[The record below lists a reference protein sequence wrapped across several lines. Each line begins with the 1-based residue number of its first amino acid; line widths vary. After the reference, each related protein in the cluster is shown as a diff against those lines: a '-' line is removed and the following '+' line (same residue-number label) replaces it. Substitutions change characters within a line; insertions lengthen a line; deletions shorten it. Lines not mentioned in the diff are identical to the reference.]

1 MATVASTTV
10 GERTGPLDRLR
21 ALHREARLAQ
31 AYPEVPGLLAE
42 LAATGD
48 PAGPPAP
55 DLVRAGQ
62 LLARLDPEAVRAAHP
77 SVDTVTVA
85 VTGHSTLS
93 GLTAP
98 LTAELARHGLL
109 ARLHSG
115 DFGAW
120 FRDLQDTGSE
130 LYTARPD
137 VVLCVLDAQ
146 VVLDELP
153 HPWLVEDLERV
164 ASAKLALIGSLAERY
179 VAHGGGT
186 LVLNTVPL
194 LRSHTRRLV
203 DARSRA
209 RLGVAWR
216 EFNAGLLRL
225 AAAYDRVHVVD
236 LDPLV
241 AAGGPVNEPRLAAY
255 AKVLLGD
262 EVLAGYA
269 REIGHLARGLRGR
282 TKKVLVVDLDNTLWD
297 GILGDD
303 GPEGIAAATTYRGE
317 AFGRFQKAVG
327 QIGAQ
332 GVLLA
337 VCSKNDLEP
346 VLGVLRDHPDMALRE
361 GDFVRI
367 NANWEPKDGN
377 LLDIARRL
385 NLGVDSLVFADDS
398 PFECGL
404 VAGSLPGVAV
414 IRLDEEPA
422 LHVERLLAD
431 GWFDVPELTAEDRAR
446 AAQYRTDAARQDLQE
461 SAGSMEEYLAGLGVE
476 VSFSPVQEHEIARVS
491 QVTLRTNQFN
501 LTTERLQ
508 QADIRARLD
517 SPDHRV
523 LAIRSRDRFG
533 DNGLVGAVLIDTAP
547 DGGGWRIDNMLLSC
561 RVFARGIEQSCLAA
575 VLRAARDAGAGAVH
589 ARYRPTA
596 KNHKVRG
603 LYPSVGF
610 TEAIETTGT
619 NGTAG
624 TVGTAGDQKAEGAV
638 VFRHDLAE
646 ERLPPVPGHVRL
658 SADLARS

>member
-10 GERTGPLDRLR
+10 GERIGPLDRLR
-21 ALHREARLAQ
+21 ALHRDGRLAH

-42 LAATGD
+42 LASAGD

-62 LLARLDPEAVRAAHP
+62 LLARLKPDEILAEHPDTAA
-77 SVDTVTVA
+77 VTVA

-109 ARLHSG
+109 LRHHSG
-115 DFGAW
+115 DFGSW

-130 LYTARPD
+130 FYATRAEIA
-137 VVLCVLDAQ
+137 LCVLDAQ
-146 VVLDELP
+146 IVFDELP
-153 HPWLVEDLERV
+153 HPWLVEDVERI
-164 ASAKLALIGSLAERY
+164 ATAKLALIGSLAERY
-179 VAHGGGT
+179 VTEGTGT
-186 LVLNTVPL
+186 LVLNTLPL
-194 LRSHTRRLV
+194 LRSHVRRLV

-209 RLGVAWR
+209 RLGVIWR

-225 AAAYDRVHVVD
+225 SVDHDRVHVVD

-241 AAGGPVNEPRLAAY
+241 ATSGPVHEPRLAAY
-255 AKVLLGD
+255 AKVLIGD
-262 EVLAGYA
+262 ELLAGYA
-269 REIGHLARGLRGR
+269 REVGHLARGLRGR

-317 AFGRFQKAVG
+317 AFGRFQQVVG

-337 VCSKNDLEP
+337 VCSKNDREP
-346 VLGVLRDHPDMALRE
+346 VLQVLRDHPDMTLRE
-361 GDFVRI
+361 KDFVRV
-367 NANWEPKDGN
+367 NANWDPKDGN
-377 LLDIARRL
+377 LLEIARRL
-385 NLGVDSLVFADDS
+385 NLGVDSFVFADDS

-414 IRLDEEPA
+414 VRLDEEPA
-422 LHVERLLAD
+422 LHIERLLAD

-446 AAQYRTDAARQDLQE
+446 AALYRTDAARQDLQE
-461 SAGSMEEYLAGLGVE
+461 SAGSMEEYLAGLGVQ
-476 VSFSPVQEHEIARVS
+476 VTLSPVREHEIARVS

-508 QADIRARLD
+508 QADVRARRE
-517 SPDHRV
+517 SPEHLV
-523 LAIRSRDRFG
+523 LAIRSADRFG
-533 DNGLVGAVLIDTAP
+533 DNGLVGVVLVSGVGT
-547 DGGGWRIDNMLLSC
+547 GGAWHIDNMLLSC
-561 RVFARGIEQSCLAA
+561 RVFARGIEEACLSA
-575 VLRAARDAGAGAVH
+575 LLQRAREAGAPGVE

-596 KNHKVRG
+596 KNHRVRG

-610 TEAIETTGT
+610 TETGEDVD
-619 NGTAG
+619 G
-624 TVGTAGDQKAEGAV
+624 TVA
-638 VFRHDLAE
+638 FRHDLTE
-646 ERLPPVPGHVRL
+646 EQVPQPPEHVQL
-658 SADLARS
+658 TVDVIEQST

>member
-1 MATVASTTV
+1 REILDTAIPE
-10 GERTGPLDRLR
+10 GRTGLL
-21 ALHREARLAQ
+21 
-31 AYPEVPGLLAE
+31 GLLA
-42 LAATGD
+42 LGMILIAVLTGVL
-48 PAGPPAP
+48 GV
-55 DLVRAGQ
+55 LQ
-62 LLARLDPEAVRAAHP
+62 TLN
-77 SVDTVTVA
+77 
-85 VTGHSTLS
+85 STLG

-98 LTAELARHGLL
+98 LTAELARHGMLL
-109 ARLHSG
+109 RLRPG
-115 DFGAW
+115 DFGSW

-130 LYTARPD
+130 LYTARAD
-137 VVLCVLDAQ
+137 AVLCVLDAQ
-146 VVLDELP
+146 IVFDELP
-153 HPWLVEDLERV
+153 HPWLVEDLERI
-164 ASAKLALIGSLAERY
+164 AAAKLALIGSLAERY
-179 VAHGGGT
+179 VAHGTGT
-186 LVLNTVPL
+186 LVLNTLPL
-194 LRSHTRRLV
+194 LRGHTRRLV

-209 RLGVAWR
+209 RLGVVWR

-225 AAAYDRVHVVD
+225 SAAHDRVHVVD

-241 AAGGPVNEPRLAAY
+241 ACGPPVQDPRLAAY

-262 EVLAGYA
+262 ELLAGYA
-269 REIGHLARGLRGR
+269 REVGHLARGLRGR
-282 TKKVLVVDLDNTLWD
+282 TRKVLVVDLDNTLWD

-337 VCSKNDLEP
+337 VCSKNDREP
-346 VLGVLRDHPDMALRE
+346 VLGVLRDHPDMVLRE
-361 GDFVRI
+361 QDFVRV

-476 VSFSPVQEHEIARVS
+476 VSFSPVREHEIARVS

-508 QADIRARLD
+508 QAEVRALLG

-533 DNGLVGAVLIDTAP
+533 DNGLVGAVFVDTARE
-547 DGGGWRIDNMLLSC
+547 GGGWHIDNMLLSC

-575 VLRAARDAGAGAVH
+575 VVRAARDAGAGAVY

-603 LYPSVGF
+603 LYPSAGF
-610 TEAIETTGT
+610 
-619 NGTAG
+619 
-624 TVGTAGDQKAEGAV
+624 AELAEDGAGAV
-638 VFRHDLAE
+638 TFRHDLADE
-646 ERLPPVPGHVRL
+646 TLPVVPGHVRL
-658 SADLARS
+658 TADLAGTLS

>member
-21 ALHREARLAQ
+21 ALHREGRLVA

-42 LAATGD
+42 LAAAGD

-62 LLARLDPEAVRAAHP
+62 LLARLDPAAVRAAHP
-77 SVDTVTVA
+77 AVDTFAAV
-85 VTGHSTLS
+85 VTGHSTLG

-98 LTAELARHGLL
+98 LTAELARHGMLL
-109 ARLHSG
+109 RLRPG
-115 DFGAW
+115 DFGSW

-130 LYTARPD
+130 LYTARAD
-137 VVLCVLDAQ
+137 AVLCVLDAQ
-146 VVLDELP
+146 IVFDELP
-153 HPWLVEDLERV
+153 HPWLVEDLERI
-164 ASAKLALIGSLAERY
+164 AAAKLALIGSLAERY
-179 VAHGGGT
+179 VAHGTGT
-186 LVLNTVPL
+186 LVLNTLPL
-194 LRSHTRRLV
+194 LRGHTRRLV

-209 RLGVAWR
+209 RLGVVWR

-225 AAAYDRVHVVD
+225 SAAHDRVHVVD

-241 AAGGPVNEPRLAAY
+241 ACGPPVQDPRLAAY

-262 EVLAGYA
+262 ELLAGYA
-269 REIGHLARGLRGR
+269 REVGHLARGLRGR
-282 TKKVLVVDLDNTLWD
+282 TRKVLVVDLDNTLWD

-337 VCSKNDLEP
+337 VCSKNDREP
-346 VLGVLRDHPDMALRE
+346 VLGVLRDHPDMVLRE
-361 GDFVRI
+361 QDFVRV

-476 VSFSPVQEHEIARVS
+476 VSFSPVREHEIARVS

-508 QADIRARLD
+508 QAEVRALLG

-533 DNGLVGAVLIDTAP
+533 DNGLVGAVFVDTARE
-547 DGGGWRIDNMLLSC
+547 GGGWHIDNMLLSC

-575 VLRAARDAGAGAVH
+575 VVRAARDAGAGAVY

-603 LYPSVGF
+603 LYPSAGF
-610 TEAIETTGT
+610 
-619 NGTAG
+619 
-624 TVGTAGDQKAEGAV
+624 AELAEDGAGAV
-638 VFRHDLAE
+638 TFRHDLADE
-646 ERLPPVPGHVRL
+646 TLPVVPGHVRL
-658 SADLARS
+658 TADLAGTLS

>member
-10 GERTGPLDRLR
+10 GERIGPLDRLR
-21 ALHREARLAQ
+21 ALHRDGRLAH

-42 LAATGD
+42 LASAGD
-48 PAGPPAP
+48 PSGAPAP

-62 LLARLDPEAVRAAHP
+62 LLARLKPDEVLTEHPETAA
-77 SVDTVTVA
+77 VTVA

-109 ARLHSG
+109 LHQHAG
-115 DFGAW
+115 DFGSW

-130 LYTARPD
+130 FYAARAD
-137 VVLCVLDAQ
+137 LALCILDAQ
-146 VVLDELP
+146 VVFDELP
-153 HPWLVEDLERV
+153 HPWLVEDVERT
-164 ASAKLALIGSLAERY
+164 ATAKLALIGSLAERY
-179 VAHGGGT
+179 VSEGTGT
-186 LVLNTVPL
+186 LVLNTLPL
-194 LRSHTRRLV
+194 LRTHVRRLV

-209 RLGVAWR
+209 RLGVIWR

-225 AAAYDRVHVVD
+225 AVDHDRVHVVD

-241 AAGGPVNEPRLAAY
+241 ATSGPVHEPRLAAY

-262 EVLAGYA
+262 ELLAGYA
-269 REIGHLARGLRGR
+269 REVGHLARGLRGR

-317 AFGRFQKAVG
+317 AFGRFQQVVG

-337 VCSKNDLEP
+337 VCSKNDREP
-346 VLGVLRDHPDMALRE
+346 VLQVLRDHPDMALRE
-361 GDFVRI
+361 KDFVRV

-377 LLDIARRL
+377 LLEIARRL
-385 NLGVDSLVFADDS
+385 NLGVDSFVFADDS

-414 IRLDEEPA
+414 VRLDEEPA
-422 LHVERLLAD
+422 LHIERLLAD

-446 AAQYRTDAARQDLQE
+446 AALYRTDAARQDLQE
-461 SAGSMEEYLAGLGVE
+461 SAGSMEEYLAGLGVR
-476 VSFSPVQEHEIARVS
+476 VSLSPVREHEIARVS

-508 QADIRARLD
+508 QADIRALRD
-517 SPDHRV
+517 SPQHLA
-523 LAIRSRDRFG
+523 LAIRSEDRFG
-533 DNGLVGAVLIDTAP
+533 DNGLVGAVLVSGIGTGDA
-547 DGGGWRIDNMLLSC
+547 WRIDNMLLSC
-561 RVFARGIEQSCLAA
+561 RVFARGIEEACLSA
-575 VLRAARDAGAGAVH
+575 LLQRAREAGAPAVE
-589 ARYRPTA
+589 AGYRPTA
-596 KNHKVRG
+596 KNHRVRG

-610 TEAIETTGT
+610 AETGE
-619 NGTAG
+619 GVDG
-624 TVGTAGDQKAEGAV
+624 TVS
-638 VFRHDLAE
+638 FRHDLAE
-646 ERLPPVPGHVRL
+646 DQVPRPPEHVQL
-658 SADLARS
+658 TVDVSEQST

>member
-10 GERTGPLDRLR
+10 GELTGPLDRLR
-21 ALHREARLAQ
+21 ALHREGLLIH

-42 LAATGD
+42 LASAGD

-62 LLARLDPEAVRAAHP
+62 LLARLDPADVLAEHAGTG
-77 SVDTVTVA
+77 SVTVA
-85 VTGHSTLS
+85 VTGSSTLN

-109 ARLHSG
+109 LRLHTG
-115 DFGAW
+115 DFGSW

-130 LYTARPD
+130 LYAAGAD
-137 VVLCVLDAQ
+137 LALCVLDAQ
-146 VVLDELP
+146 VVFDELP
-153 HPWLVEDLERV
+153 HPWLVEDVERV
-164 ASAKLALIGSLAERY
+164 AAAKLALIGSLAERY
-179 VAHGGGT
+179 VTGGAGT
-186 LVLNTVPL
+186 LVLNTLPL
-194 LRSHTRRLV
+194 PRGHTRRLI

-209 RLGVAWR
+209 RLGVVWR

-225 AAAYDRVHVVD
+225 AAAHDRVHVVD

-241 AAGGPVNEPRLAAY
+241 ASSGPVNEPRLAAY

-262 EVLAGYA
+262 ELLAGYA

-317 AFGRFQKAVG
+317 AFGRFQRAVG
-327 QIGAQ
+327 QLGAQ

-337 VCSKNDLEP
+337 VCSKNDREP
-346 VLGVLRDHPDMALRE
+346 VLGVLRDHPDMVLRE
-361 GDFVRI
+361 SDFVRV

-404 VAGSLPGVAV
+404 VAGSLPSVAV

-431 GWFDVPELTAEDRAR
+431 GWFDVPELTPEDRAR
-446 AAQYRTDAARQDLQE
+446 AEQYRTDAARQDLQE
-461 SAGSMEEYLAGLGVE
+461 SAGSMEEYLAGLGVR
-476 VSFSPVQEHEIARVS
+476 VSLSPVRDHEIARVS

-508 QADIRARLD
+508 QADVRARRDAADQL
-517 SPDHRV
+517 V
-523 LAIRSRDRFG
+523 LAIRSADRFG
-533 DNGLVGAVLIDTAP
+533 DNGLVGAVLVSDTGP
-547 DGGGWRIDNMLLSC
+547 GGAWHIDNVLLSC
-561 RVFARGIEQSCLAA
+561 RVFARGIEESCLAA
-575 VLRAARDAGAGAVH
+575 VLRHARAAGAAAVH

-596 KNHKVRG
+596 KNHRVRG
-603 LYPSVGF
+603 LYPSAGF
-610 TEAIETTGT
+610 EETGES
-619 NGTAG
+619 ADG
-624 TVGTAGDQKAEGAV
+624 TVT
-638 VFRHDLAE
+638 FRHSLAE
-646 ERLPPVPGHVRL
+646 DRLPSVPEHVRL
-658 SADLARS
+658 AADFSRLPD

>member
-1 MATVASTTV
+1 CRDPRARQHNAQGASSTTSCSR
-10 GERTGPLDRLR
+10 GT
-21 ALHREARLAQ
+21 
-31 AYPEVPGLLAE
+31 PGRSG
-42 LAATGD
+42 TSPGGC
-48 PAGPPAP
+48 AGAP
-55 DLVRAGQ
+55 
-62 LLARLDPEAVRAAHP
+62 
-77 SVDTVTVA
+77 
-85 VTGHSTLS
+85 
-93 GLTAP
+93 
-98 LTAELARHGLL
+98 
-109 ARLHSG
+109 
-115 DFGAW
+115 
-120 FRDLQDTGSE
+120 
-130 LYTARPD
+130 
-137 VVLCVLDAQ
+137 
-146 VVLDELP
+146 
-153 HPWLVEDLERV
+153 
-164 ASAKLALIGSLAERY
+164 
-179 VAHGGGT
+179 
-186 LVLNTVPL
+186 
-194 LRSHTRRLV
+194 
-203 DARSRA
+203 
-209 RLGVAWR
+209 
-216 EFNAGLLRL
+216 
-225 AAAYDRVHVVD
+225 
-236 LDPLV
+236 
-241 AAGGPVNEPRLAAY
+241 
-255 AKVLLGD
+255 
-262 EVLAGYA
+262 
-269 REIGHLARGLRGR
+269 GR
-282 TKKVLVVDLDNTLWD
+282 VLVVDPRQTPC
-297 GILGDD
+297 GTASLGDD

-337 VCSKNDLEP
+337 VCSKNDREP
-346 VLGVLRDHPDMALRE
+346 VLGVLRDHPDMVLRE
-361 GDFVRI
+361 QDFVRV

-476 VSFSPVQEHEIARVS
+476 VSFSPVREHEIARVS

-508 QADIRARLD
+508 QAEVRALLG

-533 DNGLVGAVLIDTAP
+533 DNGLVGAVFVDTARE
-547 DGGGWRIDNMLLSC
+547 GGGWHIDNMLLSC

-575 VLRAARDAGAGAVH
+575 VVRAARDAGAGAVY

-603 LYPSVGF
+603 LYPSAGF
-610 TEAIETTGT
+610 
-619 NGTAG
+619 
-624 TVGTAGDQKAEGAV
+624 AELAEDGAGAV
-638 VFRHDLAE
+638 TFRHDLADE
-646 ERLPPVPGHVRL
+646 TLPVVPGHVRL
-658 SADLARS
+658 TADLAGTLS

>member
-1 MATVASTTV
+1 MATAARTPV
-10 GERTGPLDRLR
+10 GEGTGPLDRLR
-21 ALHREARLAQ
+21 ALHREGRLAP

-42 LAATGD
+42 LASTGD

-62 LLARLDPEAVRAAHP
+62 LLARLDPGEVLAEHP
-77 SVDTVTVA
+77 GTDVFTVA

-109 ARLHSG
+109 LRAHSG
-115 DFGAW
+115 DFGSW

-130 LYTARPD
+130 LYAAGAD
-137 VVLCVLDAQ
+137 LALCVLDAH
-146 VVLDELP
+146 VVFDELP
-153 HPWLVEDLERV
+153 HPWLVADVERV
-164 ASAKLALIGSLAERY
+164 AAAKLALIGSLAERY

-186 LVLNTVPL
+186 LVLNTLPL
-194 LRSHTRRLV
+194 QRSHARRLV

-209 RLGVAWR
+209 RLGVVWR

-225 AAAYDRVHVVD
+225 AAAHDRVHVID
-236 LDPLV
+236 LDPL
-241 AAGGPVNEPRLAAY
+241 AASCGPVSEPRLAAY

-262 EVLAGYA
+262 ELLSCYA

-282 TKKVLVVDLDNTLWD
+282 AKKVLVVDLDNTLWD

-303 GPEGIAAATTYRGE
+303 GAEGIAAATTYRGE

-327 QIGAQ
+327 QLGAQ

-337 VCSKNDLEP
+337 VCSKNDREP
-346 VLGVLRDHPDMALRE
+346 VLKVLRDHPDMALRE
-361 GDFVRI
+361 SDFVRI
-367 NANWEPKDGN
+367 NANWDPKDGN

-398 PFECGL
+398 AFECGL
-404 VAGSLPGVAV
+404 VARSLPAVAV
-414 IRLDEEPA
+414 VRLDDEPA

-431 GWFDVPELTAEDRAR
+431 GWFDVPELTAEDRVR
-446 AAQYRTDAARQDLQE
+446 AEQYRTDAARQDLQE
-461 SAGSMEEYLAGLGVE
+461 SAGSMEEYLAGLGVR
-476 VSFSPVQEHEIARVS
+476 VSFSPVREHEIARVS

-508 QADIRARLD
+508 QADVRALLD
-517 SPDHRV
+517 SPGRLV
-523 LAIRSRDRFG
+523 LAIRSADRFG
-533 DNGLVGAVLIDTAP
+533 ENGLVGAVLISIDE
-547 DGGGWRIDNMLLSC
+547 GGGSWRIDNAMLSC
-561 RVFARGIEQSCLAA
+561 RVFARGIEQACLAA
-575 VLRAARDAGAGAVH
+575 VLRQARDSGAAEVH

-596 KNHKVRG
+596 KNRRVRG
-603 LYPSVGF
+603 LYPSLGF
-610 TEAIETTGT
+610 AETGE
-619 NGTAG
+619 GGDG
-624 TVGTAGDQKAEGAV
+624 TVS
-638 VFRHDLAE
+638 FRHHLAE
-646 ERLPPVPGHVRL
+646 ESLPGVPAHIEL
-658 SADLARS
+658 TAEFTARRD

>member
-21 ALHREARLAQ
+21 ALHREGRLVP

-42 LAATGD
+42 LTAGGD

-62 LLARLDPEAVRAAHP
+62 LLARLDADEVLAAHP
-77 SVDTVTVA
+77 TADAVTVA

-98 LTAELARHGLL
+98 LTAELSRHGLL
-109 ARLHSG
+109 PRLRSG
-115 DFGAW
+115 DFGSW

-130 LYTARPD
+130 LYAARAD

-146 VVLDELP
+146 VVFDELP
-153 HPWLVEDLERV
+153 HPWLVEDVERV
-164 ASAKLALIGSLAERY
+164 AAAKLALIGSLAERY
-179 VAHGGGT
+179 VTEGSGT
-186 LVLNTVPL
+186 LVLNTLPL
-194 LRSHTRRLV
+194 LRGQARRLV

-216 EFNAGLLRL
+216 ELNAGLLRL
-225 AAAYDRVHVVD
+225 AAAHDRVHVVD

-241 AAGGPVNEPRLAAY
+241 ASSGPVQDPRLAAY

-262 EVLAGYA
+262 ELLAGYA
-269 REIGHLARGLRGR
+269 REVGHLARGLRGR

-337 VCSKNDLEP
+337 VCSKNDREP
-346 VLGVLRDHPDMALRE
+346 VLNVLRGHPDMVLRE
-361 GDFVRI
+361 TDFVRV

-377 LLDIARRL
+377 LLDIAQRL

-404 VAGSLPGVAV
+404 VASSLPGVAV
-414 IRLDEEPA
+414 VRLDEEPA

-476 VSFSPVQEHEIARVS
+476 VELSPVREHEIARVS

-508 QADIRARLD
+508 QADVRARLD
-517 SPDHRV
+517 SPGHLV

-533 DNGLVGAVLIDTAP
+533 DNGLVGAVFIDTAR
-547 DGGGWRIDNMLLSC
+547 DGGGWHIDNMLLSC

-575 VLRAARDAGAGAVH
+575 VVRAARAAGAGAVY
-589 ARYRPTA
+589 ARFRPTA
-596 KNHKVRG
+596 KNHKVGG
-603 LYPSVGF
+603 LYPGVGF
-610 TEAIETTGT
+610 VESARGD
-619 NGTAG
+619 AG
-624 TVGTAGDQKAEGAV
+624 SVD
-638 VFRHDLAE
+638 FRHDLAE
-646 ERLPPVPGHVRL
+646 EALPSVPDHVRL
-658 SADLARS
+658 TAHVSRAPAPGAQG